1 MLQSNKGGLESSG
14 SMLLEVYRDRTDYL
28 GREAQDGHLNFHT
41 ALNWALSGE
50 NNILVTL

>member
-1 MLQSNKGGLESSG
+1 
-14 SMLLEVYRDRTDYL
+14 MLLEVYRDRTDYL

-50 NNILVTL
+50 TNITGNIIEYIGPRVLGG